1 VKPEDRTFE
10 VVEITSCLTELEA
23 LAKNYLNASRQ
34 MDKML
39 KPLEQAIRSN
49 LAQGVPFSAIL
60 RKISNSEELET
71 SGLTIRYDA
80 FRSYCYRHF
89 KSVIEMA
96 RERNERPQGQRG
108 NGYRPSITNSLEERR
123 RLQLETGKEL

>member
-23 LAKNYLNASRQ
+23 LAKNYLNATRQ
-34 MDKML
+34 LDKML

-60 RKISNSEELET
+60 RKISNSKELET

-96 RERNERPQGQRG
+96 REQNQRPHSQGDNG
-108 NGYRPSITNSLEERR
+108 NRHAITSSLEERR
-123 RLQLETGKEL
+123 RLQREAGKEL

>member
-10 VVEITSCLTELEA
+10 VVEITSCLGELEA

-60 RKISNSEELET
+60 RKISNSKELET

-89 KSVIEMA
+89 KSVIETA
-96 RERNERPQGQRG
+96 KEQNQKPHSQGG
-108 NGYRPSITNSLEERR
+108 NGDRHSITSSLEERR
-123 RLQLETGKEL
+123 RLQRETGKEL